1 LTLVVSVTFVN
12 KVDNQNINTFYREGV
27 RTLNIRRNPASH
39 CPGNMEAGCN
49 LLGKYMKGLPC
60 PIDNSNSKG
69 LLVAIVN
76 GNFRRLAKF

>member
-1 LTLVVSVTFVN
+1 
-12 KVDNQNINTFYREGV
+12 
-27 RTLNIRRNPASH
+27 
-39 CPGNMEAGCN
+39 MEAGCN

-60 PIDNSNSKG
+60 SIDNLNSKG

>member
-1 LTLVVSVTFVN
+1 
-12 KVDNQNINTFYREGV
+12 
-27 RTLNIRRNPASH
+27 
-39 CPGNMEAGCN
+39 MEAGCN

-60 PIDNSNSKG
+60 TIDNSNSKG